1 MNQKRINL
9 IEELIDTLEKY
20 KLLFKE
26 TEEEYVKASDLKPGD
41 KIIFH
46 DMVST
51 VLDNDYQGGVFCL
64 ADGFIGKSCFHDKDE
79 EGMNNWAKSSLR
91 AYLNENYYDCLSD
104 IEKESLSFFDR
115 DLTSEDGLTD
125 YGTCEDVISLI
136 SCNEYRKYKKYIDK
150 KEDWWWTL
158 TATSTPDSSNSRHA
172 RFVSTDGSLIGNTA
186 FDGHYGVSPAYVL
199 LSSSK
204 VRRA

>member
-1 MNQKRINL
+1 MDQKRINL

-51 VLDNDYQGGVFCL
+51 VLDNAYQGGVFCL
-64 ADGFIGKSCFHDKDE
+64 ADGFIGECCFHDEDG

-136 SCNEYRKYKKYIDK
+136 SCNEYRKYRKYIDK
-150 KEDWWWTL
+150 KDDWWWTL
-158 TATSTPDSSNSRHA
+158 TATSTPSSSFSGYA
-172 RFVSTDGSLIGNTA
+172 RCVYSDGSLGNNGA
-186 FDGHYGVSPAYVL
+186 YNGLYGVSPAYVL